1 MSNTREF
8 ESLIVRSVSCEV
20 SCDGSCKS
28 DDILFSFYKIQMELP
43 DDILDL
49 IRQFSRP
56 CVSKEARDE
65 YNKIILVYGP
75 WPRLKRAM
83 VTPAAI
89 KVVRDYNLETEL
101 IHELELMYRE
111 TPLNTP
117 HSARIR
123 STLRERYEARRFR
136 GRDIRVLLAGEAAIC
151 EWEKRGGYTY

>member
-1 MSNTREF
+1 M
-8 ESLIVRSVSCEV
+8 
-20 SCDGSCKS
+20 GS
-28 DDILFSFYKIQMELP
+28 FSFERDKMELP
-43 DDILDL
+43 DLPL
-49 IRQFSRP
+49 ALVREFSRP
-56 CVSKEARDE
+56 RVSKEARDE

-75 WPRLKRAM
+75 WPRLKQAM

-136 GRDIRVLLAGEAAIC
+136 GRDIRVMLAGESAIW
-151 EWEKRGGYTY
+151 EWEKRCGYTY